1 MGPYFPGFI
10 WGQSSEHGS
19 LHGTDQLSRSK
30 SSKRWLNE
38 HHKDDFVR
46 KSRLESYR
54 SRAVYKLAEIDQRD
68 RLITPA
74 MSVVELGAA
83 PGGWTQYVAEK
94 LTAQGSLVAVDILAM
109 DSVPG
114 AVILQGDFTKEET
127 LEKIR
132 EAMNGQVADLVLSDM
147 APNFSGQL
155 AVDQPRAMYLAEL
168 ALDMCK
174 ELLAPGG
181 SLLVK
186 TFQGAGFEAYI
197 RDVRSTFDVVKS
209 RKPEASRARSREV
222 YILAKSRK

>member
-1 MGPYFPGFI
+1 M
-10 WGQSSEHGS
+10 
-19 LHGTDQLSRSK
+19 SRSK

-68 RLITPA
+68 HLITPKMA
-74 MSVVELGAA
+74 VVELGAA
-83 PGGWTQYVAEK
+83 PGGWSQYVAEK
-94 LTAQGSLVAVDILAM
+94 LSPQGSLVAVDILAM

-114 AVILQGDFTKEET
+114 ATILQGDFTEEET
-127 LEKIR
+127 LDQIR
-132 EAMNGQVADLVLSDM
+132 QAMDGNPADLVLSDM
-147 APNFSGQL
+147 APNFSGQP

-174 ELLAPGG
+174 ELLVPGG

-186 TFQGAGFEAYI
+186 TFQGAGFEEYI
-197 RDVRSTFDVVKS
+197 RDVRATFDVVKS
-209 RKPEASRARSREV
+209 RKPQASRSRSREV

>member
-1 MGPYFPGFI
+1 M
-10 WGQSSEHGS
+10 
-19 LHGTDQLSRSK
+19 SRSK

-68 RLITPA
+68 HLITPK

-94 LTAQGSLVAVDILAM
+94 LSPQGSLVAVDILAM

-114 AVILQGDFTKEET
+114 AAILQGDFTENET
-127 LEKIR
+127 LDQIR
-132 EAMNGQVADLVLSDM
+132 TTLEGRFADLVLSDM

-168 ALDMCK
+168 ALDMCN

-181 SLLVK
+181 TFLVK
-186 TFQGAGFEAYI
+186 TFQGVGFEAFI
-197 RDVRSTFDVVKS
+197 RDVRSAFDVVKS
-209 RKPEASRARSREV
+209 RKPEASRPRSREV

>member
-1 MGPYFPGFI
+1 M
-10 WGQSSEHGS
+10 
-19 LHGTDQLSRSK
+19 SRSK

-68 RLITPA
+68 HLITPKMA
-74 MSVVELGAA
+74 VVELGAA
-83 PGGWTQYVAEK
+83 PGGWSQYVAEK
-94 LTAQGSLVAVDILAM
+94 LSPQGSLVAVDILAM

-114 AVILQGDFTKEET
+114 ATILQGDFTEEET
-127 LEKIR
+127 LDQIR
-132 EAMNGQVADLVLSDM
+132 QAMDGNPADLVLSDM
-147 APNFSGQL
+147 APNFSGQP

-168 ALDMCK
+168 ALDMCR
-174 ELLAPGG
+174 ELLVPGG

-186 TFQGAGFEAYI
+186 AFQGAGFEEYI
-197 RDVRSTFDVVKS
+197 RDVRATFDVVKS
-209 RKPEASRARSREV
+209 RKPQASRSRSREV

>member
-1 MGPYFPGFI
+1 M
-10 WGQSSEHGS
+10 WGAS
-19 LHGTDQLSRSK
+19 LHGSSQLSRSK
-30 SSKRWLNE
+30 SSKQWLNE

-68 RLITPA
+68 HLITPN

-94 LTAQGSLVAVDILAM
+94 LSPQGSLVAVDILAM
-109 DSVPG
+109 DVVPG
-114 AVILQGDFTKEET
+114 AEIIQGDFTENET
-127 LEKIR
+127 LDQIR
-132 EAMNGQVADLVLSDM
+132 LALNGKEADLVLSDM

-155 AVDQPRAMYLAEL
+155 AVDQPRSMYLAEL

-181 SLLVK
+181 NMLVK
-186 TFQGAGFEAYI
+186 TFQGAGFEEFL
-197 RDVRSTFDVVKS
+197 RDVRATFDSVKS
-209 RKPEASRARSREV
+209 RKPEASRSRSREV

>member
-1 MGPYFPGFI
+1 V
-10 WGQSSEHGS
+10 
-19 LHGTDQLSRSK
+19 SRSK

-54 SRAVYKLAEIDQRD
+54 SRAVYKLAEIDKRD
-68 RLITPA
+68 DLITKN
-74 MSVVELGAA
+74 MSVLELGAA
-83 PGGWTQYVAEK
+83 PGGWSQYVAEK
-94 LTAQGSLVAVDILAM
+94 LSPTGSLVAVDILAM
-109 DSVPG
+109 DAVPG
-114 AVILQGDFTKEET
+114 ATILQGDFTEEST
-127 LEKIR
+127 LEQIR
-132 EAMNGQVADLVLSDM
+132 QALDGKEVDLVLSDM
-147 APNFSGQL
+147 APNFSGQV

-186 TFQGAGFEAYI
+186 AFQGAGFEEYL
-197 RDVRSTFDVVKS
+197 RDVRATFKTVKS